1 MRDITKIYPNGV
13 VANDDVNFAVER
25 GEIRA
30 LVGENGAGKSTLMKI
45 LYGLEAPT
53 SGFIYLDG
61 QRVEINSPHKAIA
74 LGIGMVHQNFMLV
87 PSFTIAQNVVLGSEP
102 RKGSFMDADEAI
114 RITESLAKEY
124 GLEVDATARIDAT
137 PVGMR
142 QRVEILKTLYRGADL
157 LILDEPTAVLTPQE
171 TDDLFEAVRRL
182 VNQGKTV
189 IFITHKLVEV
199 KEISDT
205 VTVMRHGKV
214 TGNVA
219 TKDVS
224 EVDIARMM
232 VGRDVFLQVEKA
244 PQQRGEAK
252 ARVEHLGYI
261 SETGRPMLR
270 DVSFNVYEGEI
281 LGIAGVE
288 GNGQTELVEVMS
300 GLKPATTGEIYVGD
314 RQVARKNAR
323 QVRRAGVGHIPED
336 RLTNGVALEATIAEN
351 LVVDRY
357 YRPPIARYGVMSPRV
372 IRNQSEALMEEFDIR
387 AAGYDSPMDSLSG
400 GNMQKVVLAREF
412 SADPALLIAAQPTRG
427 VDIGASEFIHNQ
439 LIAKR
444 DDGKA
449 ILLVSADLSEV
460 MNLSDRI
467 AVMYKGKITGVFQ
480 NSPDLTEEE
489 LGLYMLGIKEQTPE
503 EMAQNM

>member
-1 MRDITKIYPNGV
+1 
-13 VANDDVNFAVER
+13 
-25 GEIRA
+25 
-30 LVGENGAGKSTLMKI
+30 
-45 LYGLEAPT
+45 
-53 SGFIYLDG
+53 
-61 QRVEINSPHKAIA
+61 
-74 LGIGMVHQNFMLV
+74 
-87 PSFTIAQNVVLGSEP
+87 
-102 RKGSFMDADEAI
+102 
-114 RITESLAKEY
+114 
-124 GLEVDATARIDAT
+124 
-137 PVGMR
+137 
-142 QRVEILKTLYRGADL
+142 
-157 LILDEPTAVLTPQE
+157 
-171 TDDLFEAVRRL
+171 
-182 VNQGKTV
+182 
-189 IFITHKLVEV
+189 
-199 KEISDT
+199 
-205 VTVMRHGKV
+205 
-214 TGNVA
+214 
-219 TKDVS
+219 
-224 EVDIARMM
+224 
-232 VGRDVFLQVEKA
+232 
-244 PQQRGEAK
+244 
-252 ARVEHLGYI
+252 
-261 SETGRPMLR
+261 
-270 DVSFNVYEGEI
+270 
-281 LGIAGVE
+281 
-288 GNGQTELVEVMS
+288 MS